1 MIHRNY
7 DPRRRIHSWSVIL
20 LTTLAL
26 GSDLAAQ
33 ELITDRPDQTES
45 AVTVPEGSWQ
55 IETGWTFTHDEEG
68 AVTQETHEAPGT
80 LLRIGLSARWELRV
94 GWAGI
99 AQAKS
104 STPVGAVKQEGI
116 QDGDIGAKVRL
127 WEERDRRP
135 EAALLFGVS
144 TPIGD
149 SDFSSDRFDPS
160 FRLSFS
166 HTLTE
171 NLSLGYNLGA
181 AWSTNRDGLGN
192 SETKSHLIY
201 TLVLGRS
208 ISDRLGAFVES
219 FGSLGG
225 SAAGPPEHSLDGG
238 LTLLI
243 SRLTQLDLAAG
254 VGISSA
260 APDWFIGAGISL
272 RYPY

>member
-1 MIHRNY
+1 MVHGNY
-7 DPRRRIHSWSVIL
+7 DPRWRIHSWSMIL

-55 IETGWTFTHDEEG
+55 IEIGWTFTHDMEG
-68 AVTQETHEAPGT
+68 RTQQETHEAPGT
-80 LLRIGLSARWELRV
+80 LLRIGLSPRWELRV
-94 GWAGI
+94 GWAGL
-99 AQAKS
+99 ARDEL
-104 STPVGAVKQEGI
+104 STPRGTVENKGG
-116 QDGDIGAKVRL
+116 QDGEIGAKLHL
-127 WEERDRRP
+127 WEERANRP
-135 EAALLFGVS
+135 EAAILFGVS

-225 SAAGPPEHSLDGG
+225 SAEGPPEHSLDGG

-272 RYPY
+272 RYPH